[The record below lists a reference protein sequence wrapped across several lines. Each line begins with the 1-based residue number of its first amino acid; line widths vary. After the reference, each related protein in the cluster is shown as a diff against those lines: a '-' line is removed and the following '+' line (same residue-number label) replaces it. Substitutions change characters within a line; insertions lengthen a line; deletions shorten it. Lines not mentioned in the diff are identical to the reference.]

1 MNVLCSSCTWQSR
14 WHAWMSNCTYKTFNA
29 LMELNLFPC
38 NKKKIVLLECLFY
51 CVVCPS
57 SVQPKVMFFFFF
69 EIFYF
74 SKALYLLGQNEVFMG
89 DTKYFWW
96 CLEQQTLPH
105 IIKQVTSFN
114 SMFQT
119 INKKQRGAKFY
130 LLSISMPNYHH
141 VAIFIGVLNK
151 WIYGW

>member
-1 MNVLCSSCTWQSR
+1 
-14 WHAWMSNCTYKTFNA
+14 
-29 LMELNLFPC
+29 
-38 NKKKIVLLECLFY
+38 
-51 CVVCPS
+51 
-57 SVQPKVMFFFFF
+57 
-69 EIFYF
+69 
-74 SKALYLLGQNEVFMG
+74 LLGQNEVFMG

-151 WIYGW
+151 WICGW

>member
-1 MNVLCSSCTWQSR
+1 
-14 WHAWMSNCTYKTFNA
+14 MSNCTYMTFNA

-51 CVVCPS
+51 CVVCLS
-57 SVQPKVMFFFFF
+57 SVQPKIMFFFYF
-69 EIFYF
+69 EILNF
-74 SKALYLLGQNEVFMG
+74 SKALSNRNASKVFLACLLRQNEVFIG
-89 DTKYFWW
+89 DTKYFWR

-119 INKKQRGAKFY
+119 INEKQRGAKFY
-130 LLSISMPNYHH
+130 LLSISMPNNHH

-151 WIYGW
+151 